1 MSSHRWCGWLTAA
14 CTLFVC
20 GNEPAR
26 AGVRPDSPYGAHSMV
41 YASAPSSFKEAM
53 FREAA
58 AVGASS
64 IRVDVSV
71 SAIARPM
78 SAERDWSSLDEY
90 IALARHHRLQVVGV
104 LLGTPWWLAKCPRT
118 TPALD
123 FYKCPA
129 SDTSMYAGYIG
140 EIAARARG
148 VIDDWEIRN
157 EPDGRWAYLGTA
169 RDYAREFTASAAAI
183 HDANPRARVL
193 LGGLMTL
200 ASRGWLRASLAAG
213 GTAMRTSVDVAN
225 VHVRGPLASLGRIVR
240 RWIAFFARR
249 HIVAP
254 LWVTEHGYPSDPQYQ
269 SDPSFVGGE
278 RAQAAY
284 LARSVPALLD
294 AGVTRVFVTER
305 DNLGGSFAS
314 EGFLGGGVADPPV
327 PEPVVRRK
335 PAAKA
340 FADLVRG

>member
-1 MSSHRWCGWLTAA
+1 MPWDRRRPTHRLTAIPSEPA
-14 CTLFVC
+14 APNGLSGTLNGKKAVSGC
-20 GNEPAR
+20 RSPLPEVDCVLTPLVRAADRCLHVVRLRERPAR

-90 IALARHHRLQVVGV
+90 IALARHYRLQVVGV

-118 TPALD
+118 TPARD

-157 EPDGRWAYLGTA
+157 EPDGRWAYLGTP
-169 RDYAREFTASAAAI
+169 RDYAREFMASAAAI

-213 GTAMRTSVDVAN
+213 GTAMRT
-225 VHVRGPLASLGRIVR
+225 P
-240 RWIAFFARR
+240 
-249 HIVAP
+249 
-254 LWVTEHGYPSDPQYQ
+254 
-269 SDPSFVGGE
+269 
-278 RAQAAY
+278 
-284 LARSVPALLD
+284 
-294 AGVTRVFVTER
+294 
-305 DNLGGSFAS
+305 
-314 EGFLGGGVADPPV
+314 
-327 PEPVVRRK
+327 
-335 PAAKA
+335 
-340 FADLVRG
+340 